1 MLLKKKSLSSDHQR
15 LFISARFYKILQNAG
30 GGEREQLQER
40 QRAAAREVRQ
50 DGGRSGE
57 VPERDR
63 VAAERAV
70 QLQDGTRANMQGA
83 RGNRAEP
90 PTASQLFVVEG
101 MGV

>member
-1 MLLKKKSLSSDHQR
+1 M
-15 LFISARFYKILQNAG
+15 
-30 GGEREQLQER
+30 
-40 QRAAAREVRQ
+40 RQ

-83 RGNRAEP
+83 RGNRSES
-90 PTASQLFVVEG
+90 PTASLLFV
-101 MGV
+101 MGK